1 MNVAI
6 TGSRKGIRHSGSYI
20 LNWLHDYFTKLS
32 KYQGYNV
39 TQLSRETGYDF
50 NENFDDIV
58 NEILKNDVFVNAS
71 CIDDYQIKL
80 LNAVYGKV
88 KHIICIGSIAGDFN
102 TDEDYARVKRNL
114 KQRCKML
121 PIETLN
127 TYTNL
132 FHMTISE
139 VEKDGKGMSQEEFN
153 KVLDFWFE
161 NPTIANID
169 FKHYVESYD
178 DWKKEKIKR
187 IVDEQRS

>member
-20 LNWLHDYFTKLS
+20 LNWLHDYFS
-32 KYQGYNV
+32 DHNV

-58 NEILKNDVFVNAS
+58 SEILKNDGFVNAS
-71 CIDDYQIKL
+71 CIDDYQVKL

-88 KHIICIGSIAGDFN
+88 KHIICIGSIAGNFN
-102 TDEDYARVKRNL
+102 VEEDYAKVKRSL
-114 KQRCKML
+114 KQRCQLL

-178 DWKKEKIKR
+178 DWKIEKIRK
-187 IVDEQRS
+187 IVDAHRT

>member
-6 TGSRKGIRHSGSYI
+6 TGSRKGIRHSGSYL
-20 LNWLHDYFTKLS
+20 LNWLHDYFADYK
-32 KYQGYNV
+32 V

-50 NENFDDIV
+50 NKNFDAIV
-58 NEILKNDVFVNAS
+58 SEILKNDIFINAS
-71 CIDDYQIKL
+71 CIDDFQVRL

-88 KHIICIGSIAGDFN
+88 KYIICIGSIAGDFD
-102 TDEDYARVKRNL
+102 TDEKYAKVKRAL

-127 TYTNL
+127 IYTNL

-139 VEKDGKGMSQEEFN
+139 VEKDGKGMSQTEFS

-161 NPTIANID
+161 NPTVANVD
-169 FKHYVESYD
+169 FKRYIESYD
-178 DWKKEKIKR
+178 DWKKDKIKR